1 MEKSLK
7 RTSAAWE
14 FVKTLIIAIIFT
26 MLLVLIFA
34 IIVRFCSVESKYIPI
49 VNQVIKCLSI
59 VSAILLCFS
68 KRPNGWLRG
77 FLFGVVYALAAFL
90 VFSTFS
96 GKFYFGIKLL
106 NDCVLG
112 GVTGLVGGI
121 IAVNVK
127 KEK

>member
-1 MEKSLK
+1 MV
-7 RTSAAWE
+7 
-14 FVKTLIIAIIFT
+14 F
-26 MLLVLIFA
+26 
-34 IIVRFCSVESKYIPI
+34 
-49 VNQVIKCLSI
+49 
-59 VSAILLCFS
+59 AILLCFS

-96 GKFYFGIKLL
+96 GKFDFGIKLL

-112 GVTGLVGGI
+112 GVTGLIGGI

>member
-59 VSAILLCFS
+59 VTAILLCFS

-96 GKFYFGIKLL
+96 GKFDFGIKLL

-112 GVTGLVGGI
+112 GVTGLIGGI

>member
-59 VSAILLCFS
+59 VSSILLCFS

-96 GKFYFGIKLL
+96 GKFDFGIKLL

-112 GVTGLVGGI
+112 GVTGLIGGI

>member
-96 GKFYFGIKLL
+96 GKFDFGIKLL

-112 GVTGLVGGI
+112 GVTGLIGGI

>member
-7 RTSAAWE
+7 RTSAALE

-49 VNQVIKCLSI
+49 VNQVIKCMSI
-59 VSAILLCFS
+59 VFAILLCFS

-77 FLFGVVYALAAFL
+77 FLFGVVYSLAAFL

-96 GKFYFGIKLL
+96 GKFDFGIKLL

-112 GVTGLVGGI
+112 GVTGLIGGI
-121 IAVNVK
+121 IAGNVK

>member
-68 KRPNGWLRG
+68 KRPNGWFRG

-96 GKFYFGIKLL
+96 GKFDFGIKLL

-112 GVTGLVGGI
+112 GVTGLIGGI